1 MRREIVNASNE
12 LPVEK
17 ETLAKGK
24 AEAKTREQV
33 LEYNE
38 KVKQFNERAKV
49 HQQKS
54 KKYEA
59 QVDAYNASVSQQI
72 AEQKKEESE

>member
-1 MRREIVNASNE
+1 
-12 LPVEK
+12 
-17 ETLAKGK
+17 
-24 AEAKTREQV
+24 
-33 LEYNE
+33 
-38 KVKQFNERAKV
+38 VKQFNERAKV

-59 QVDAYNASVSQQI
+59 QVDAYNANVSQQI